1 VNCEQCQI
9 LDKEF
14 YSYKEGEGLVGYI
27 LKGSKEYTRASLSLF
42 LGGFVTF
49 SILYTTQPLLPVFAK
64 EFGVSA
70 PLASL
75 TVSLSTG
82 LLAISMLVAAAISDV
97 IGKKKIMV
105 LSMFFTSFL
114 ALLTALSPN
123 FITLLVFRA
132 LLGIFIAGVPSIAMA
147 YIGEEFHPKGIGRIM
162 GLYISG
168 TTIGGMAGRILIG
181 VLSDLFTWRIAL
193 IAVGGLALIFSVLF
207 LIALPKSQY
216 TAKNK
221 PDLKSVGLAYKIHL
235 NNKQLISLL
244 LLSFL
249 LMGSFVTLYNYIGFL
264 LVEPPYALSQTL
276 VGFIFIV
283 YICGTY
289 SSVYMGKK
297 ADEYGYSTILKL
309 SMAIMLAGALLSL
322 FPSLIG
328 KIAGIS
334 IFTFG
339 FFASHSIA
347 SSWVGEHATQNKA
360 QASSLYLLFY
370 YLGSSLLGSFGG
382 YFWIHFQWHGIISL
396 ILFLLVI
403 GYPLV
408 FIASQKRVK
417 KVFSK
422 SKL

>member
-1 VNCEQCQI
+1 
-9 LDKEF
+9 
-14 YSYKEGEGLVGYI
+14 VGYI
-27 LKGSKEYTRASLSLF
+27 LKGSKDYTHASLSLF

-49 SILYTTQPLLPVFAK
+49 SILYTTQPLLPIFAK
-64 EFGVSA
+64 EFHVSA

-82 LLAISMLVAAAISDV
+82 LLAIAMLVATAISDV

-123 FITLLVFRA
+123 FATLLVFRA

-181 VLSDLFTWRIAL
+181 VLTDLFTWRIAL
-193 IAVGGLALIFSVLF
+193 TVVGGLALIFSILF
-207 LIALPKSQY
+207 WMALPKSQH
-216 TAKNK
+216 TVKNK
-221 PDLKSVGLAYKIHL
+221 PDMKAVWLAYKTHL
-235 NNKQLISLL
+235 INKQLISLYF
-244 LLSFL
+244 LSFL

-264 LVEPPYALSQTL
+264 LVERPYGLSQTL

-283 YICGTY
+283 YIFGTY

-297 ADEYGYSTILKL
+297 ADEYGYSYILKVSL
-309 SMAIMLAGALLSL
+309 AIMLAGALLSL
-322 FPSLIG
+322 VPSLIG
-328 KIAGIS
+328 KIAGLS

-347 SSWVGEHATQNKA
+347 SSWVGEYAVDYKA

-370 YLGSSLLGSFGG
+370 YLGSSLIGSFGG
-382 YFWIHFQWHGIISL
+382 YFWIHFQWHGVISL
-396 ILFLLVI
+396 ILFLLFI
-403 GYPLV
+403 GYPLILV
-408 FIASQKRVK
+408 ASQTRVMRIISN
-417 KVFSK
+417 SK
-422 SKL
+422 F